1 MISGYVHPDFGG
13 VTPALRKVAAHKRGG
28 GAAAAVY
35 HRGELVVDVWTGARD
50 AVGSPWLEDTMAMSF
65 STTKGVVATTVHR
78 LVDRGLVDYDEPV
91 ATY

>member
-35 HRGELVVDVWTGARD
+35 HRGELVVDVWTGAPIPVHGVDEQSNAARGV
-50 AVGSPWLEDTMAMSF
+50 APGSSVVRVSLEAHGCALL
-65 STTKGVVATTVHR
+65 KGSR
-78 LVDRGLVDYDEPV
+78 
-91 ATY
+91 